1 MRILVVEDEK
11 RLAQNLQE
19 LLRREG
25 YTVDVSYDGV
35 SGLDN
40 ALSGIY
46 DLLVL
51 DVMLPGL
58 DGFAVLERLRASGSD
73 LPVLMLTARGELS
86 DRVRGLDQGAD
97 YYLTKPFQTPELL
110 ACARRLLRR
119 HNGESGADD
128 SIRWGDL
135 VLQPGTFRSLRRNAA
150 PGSAARSLTCWRCSC
165 ATAGRSCPRSSCC
178 SRHGATTPMRRTTM
192 WRCISPSCGASWS
205 WYTPACGSAR
215 CAWWATAWRD
225 GMIRKLRLK
234 IVGISVVTVAAV
246 LICALVVLTLS
257 TRSQMSQ
264 GSEARLYTALE
275 GKLDRSELPGSS
287 GLPCFVAE
295 VYSGGTLRLSGSSY
309 YNLENQELVTE
320 IVQTALEQDSDS
332 GVLKDYSLRY
342 LRRVGAL
349 SVRIAF
355 TDCSVE
361 QATVRSLLL
370 RSVLIALAALVIL
383 TGLSYWLAGF
393 AVRPVRRAWQEQKQF
408 ISDASHEL
416 KTPLT
421 VILSSSELAA
431 EERDPE
437 KTRRMWR
444 GSTPNPCG

>member
-135 VLQPGTFRSLRRNAA
+135 VLQPGTFQVSCGERSARLSRKEFDLLEMLMRNGGQILSKEQLLLKAWGYDSNAEDNNVEVYISFLRR
-150 PGSAARSLTCWRCSC
+150 
-165 ATAGRSCPRSSCC
+165 
-178 SRHGATTPMRRTTM
+178 
-192 WRCISPSCGASWS
+192 
-205 WYTPACGSAR
+205 
-215 CAWWATAWRD
+215 
-225 GMIRKLRLK
+225 KL
-234 IVGISVVTVAAV
+234 
-246 LICALVVLTLS
+246 
-257 TRSQMSQ
+257 
-264 GSEARLYTALE
+264 
-275 GKLDRSELPGSS
+275 
-287 GLPCFVAE
+287 
-295 VYSGGTLRLSGSSY
+295 
-309 YNLENQELVTE
+309 ELVH
-320 IVQTALEQDSDS
+320 S
-332 GVLKDYSLRY
+332 RM
-342 LRRVGAL
+342 
-349 SVRIAF
+349 RIR
-355 TDCSVE
+355 
-361 QATVRSLLL
+361 TVRL
-370 RSVLIALAALVIL
+370 VGYCLAE
-383 TGLSYWLAGF
+383 T
-393 AVRPVRRAWQEQKQF
+393 E
-408 ISDASHEL
+408 
-416 KTPLT
+416 
-421 VILSSSELAA
+421 
-431 EERDPE
+431 
-437 KTRRMWR
+437 
-444 GSTPNPCG
+444 

>member
-135 VLQPGTFRSLRRNAA
+135 VLQPGTFQVSCGERSARLSRKEFDLLEMLMRNGGQILSKEQLLLKAWGYDSNAEDNNVEVYISFLRR
-150 PGSAARSLTCWRCSC
+150 
-165 ATAGRSCPRSSCC
+165 
-178 SRHGATTPMRRTTM
+178 
-192 WRCISPSCGASWS
+192 
-205 WYTPACGSAR
+205 
-215 CAWWATAWRD
+215 
-225 GMIRKLRLK
+225 KL
-234 IVGISVVTVAAV
+234 
-246 LICALVVLTLS
+246 
-257 TRSQMSQ
+257 
-264 GSEARLYTALE
+264 
-275 GKLDRSELPGSS
+275 
-287 GLPCFVAE
+287 
-295 VYSGGTLRLSGSSY
+295 
-309 YNLENQELVTE
+309 ELVHSRMRIRT
-320 IVQTALEQDSDS
+320 VRLV
-332 GVLKDYSLRY
+332 GYSL
-342 LRRVGAL
+342 
-349 SVRIAF
+349 
-355 TDCSVE
+355 
-361 QATVRSLLL
+361 
-370 RSVLIALAALVIL
+370 
-383 TGLSYWLAGF
+383 
-393 AVRPVRRAWQEQKQF
+393 
-408 ISDASHEL
+408 
-416 KTPLT
+416 
-421 VILSSSELAA
+421 
-431 EERDPE
+431 EEKE
-437 KTRRMWR
+437 
-444 GSTPNPCG
+444 